1 MQSRHLC
8 RPAGLP
14 CLRAALIA
22 LLGVIG
28 PGLGLA
34 APGPGSAGE
43 PAEQIQVDVVSAR
56 DLKQLRESSPGKV
69 QLVNFWATWC
79 GPCVDEFPDL
89 VELSRRYESDGLQL
103 VTVSANSPDERP
115 QVLAF
120 LQRFNPPSRN
130 LLFGSTD
137 LYTMLKSFDS
147 GWVETIPYTALVDR
161 KGRIVFRREGR
172 IDKAELEAEISRALV
187 CPLSLRHEVG

>member
-14 CLRAALIA
+14 RRGRADLIA

-28 PGLGLA
+28 FGLGLA
-34 APGPGSAGE
+34 APGPGGSAA

-56 DLKQLRESSPGKV
+56 DLKQLRRSSPGKV

-79 GPCVDEFPDL
+79 GPCVDEFPEL

-103 VTVSANSPDERP
+103 VTVSANSPEERP
-115 QVLAF
+115 QVVAF

-137 LYTMLKSFDS
+137 LYTMLKAFDS

-161 KGRIVFRREGR
+161 RGKIVFRKEGR
-172 IDKAELEAEISRALV
+172 IDKVELEAEISRALAS
-187 CPLSLRHEVG
+187 P